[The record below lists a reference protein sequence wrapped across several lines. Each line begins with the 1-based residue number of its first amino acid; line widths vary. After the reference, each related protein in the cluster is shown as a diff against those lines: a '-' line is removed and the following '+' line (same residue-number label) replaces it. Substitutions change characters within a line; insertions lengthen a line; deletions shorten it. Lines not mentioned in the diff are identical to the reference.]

1 MEECMF
7 RNSCKN
13 SNTELCNELCYP
25 YVLLHGRDGK
35 KGFYGLSGVPRSY
48 KKVLLETLPI
58 QAENPKAY
66 SIIKNYIEK
75 IIPIVEEKGLGLFLY
90 SIPNKDNLF
99 GTGTGKTTSAVAIL
113 NTYIIEATRQHL
125 KGIKRI
131 NKNPALF
138 VKAST
143 LQNIYNAQFR
153 GTMDKQQEASNK
165 FYSLKAK
172 MENVDL
178 LVIDDIA
185 IRDTTEAFKN
195 ELYEILDYRATESK
209 ATIFTSNIPL
219 SELNKYLGERIVS
232 RIEGMAMLV
241 EFYGADHRK
250 GGLW

>member
-1 MEECMF
+1 MEDCMF
-7 RNSCKN
+7 KNSCKN
-13 SNTELCNELCYP
+13 SNTELCNSLCYP
-25 YVLLHGRDGK
+25 YILLHGSNGK
-35 KGFYGLSGVPRSY
+35 KGFYGLSGVPKAY
-48 KKVLLETLPI
+48 KNVTLETLPI

-66 SIIKNYIEK
+66 AVIKKYIEK
-75 IIPIVEEKGLGLFLY
+75 IIPVIEEKGLGLFLY
-90 SIPNKDNLF
+90 SVPNKENIF

-113 NTYIIEATRQHL
+113 NTYIIEAARHHL

-131 NKNPALF
+131 TKNPALF

-143 LQNIYNAQFR
+143 LQNVYNSQFR
-153 GTMDKQQEASNK
+153 GTVEKQQEASNK
-165 FYSLKAK
+165 FYSLKDK
-172 MENVDL
+172 MEKVDL

-185 IRDTTEAFKN
+185 VRDITEAFKN

-219 SELNKYLGERIVS
+219 SELSKYLGERIVS
-232 RIEGMAMLV
+232 RIEGMTMLV